1 MKTSSLFL
9 YFFHDV
15 IWRFMHTVIIMQ
27 RLSLYFFAILIHS
40 TDFCWKC
47 IFFYQKIN
55 QNVHISYF
63 SYFNAWY
70 KENDAIL
77 KLFGVILGTDV
88 LVSWFWPVEMCQYK
102 ARKKF
107 KFASVESP
115 LTFVG
120 KIPKTSE
127 FWANISCLRAT
138 IELEKVT

>member
-1 MKTSSLFL
+1 MFKEPKKLAELQLRIVETFV
-9 YFFHDV
+9 V
-15 IWRFMHTVIIMQ
+15 I
-27 RLSLYFFAILIHS
+27 S
-40 TDFCWKC
+40 TLGIK
-47 IFFYQKIN
+47 K
-55 QNVHISYF
+55 
-63 SYFNAWY
+63 
-70 KENDAIL
+70 NDAIL